1 MSNAVT
7 IAGEVPYTQLER
19 MAASVAKSGM
29 FGCKTPEQAMSLMLM
44 AQADGVHPARA
55 MQEYHVIEGRPAL
68 KADAMLARFQR
79 AGGSVRWLEMTDA
92 VVRGAF
98 SHPQGG
104 SVEIDWTI
112 ERARNAGLANRGPW
126 KAYPRSM
133 LRARCI
139 SEGVRATF
147 PGIAVG
153 TYTVEEV
160 QDIVADEAERNITP
174 QKIDDAVAAVV
185 AAAPATALTDDERTE
200 HLRAMHEAG
209 DEAGLRAAFS
219 SAWEHARAARDKG
232 AAEVFKQTY
241 DGLKAPEVMP

>member
-1 MSNAVT
+1 MST
-7 IAGEVPYTQLER
+7 DLVPYTQLER

-29 FGCKTPEQAMSLMLM
+29 FGCKTPEQAMALMLM

-79 AGGSVRWLEMTDA
+79 AGGRVSWLEMTDA
-92 VVRGAF
+92 CVRGAF

-104 SVEIDWTI
+104 SIEIDWTI

-139 SEGVRATF
+139 SEGVRAVF

-153 TYTVEEV
+153 VYTSEEV
-160 QDIVADEAERNITP
+160 EDIVADEAERNITP
-174 QKIDDAVAAVV
+174 AKLDDAVASVAVN
-185 AAAPATALTDDERTE
+185 ALTDEERAE
-200 HLRAMHEAG
+200 HLRDMHEAG

-219 SAWEHARAARDKG
+219 AAWKHAQTARDD
-232 AAEVFKQTY
+232 AAAKLFKATY
-241 DGLKAPEVMP
+241 DGLKAPEVTP

>member
-7 IAGEVPYTQLER
+7 IANDVPYTQLER
-19 MAASVAKSGM
+19 MAANVAKSGM

-44 AQADGVHPARA
+44 AQAEGVHPAQA
-55 MQEYHVIEGRPAL
+55 MREYHVIEGRPAL

-92 VVRGAF
+92 VVRGVF

-139 SEGVRATF
+139 SEAVRAVF

-153 TYTVEEV
+153 TYTEEEV
-160 QDIVADEAERNITP
+160 RDIIADEAEKNITP
-174 QKIDDAVAAVV
+174 AKSVEQAVASVSG
-185 AAAPATALTDDERTE
+185 TALTDEERQE
-200 HLRAMHEAG
+200 HIKAMMECG
-209 DEAGLRAAFS
+209 DEASLRAAFGA
-219 SAWEHARAARDKG
+219 AWKHATEARDE
-232 AAEVFKQTY
+232 ASRATFKTVY
-241 DGLKAPEVMP
+241 DGLKVPDEEVVP

>member
-1 MSNAVT
+1 MSNAMT
-7 IAGEVPYTQLER
+7 IAGEIPFSQLER

-147 PGIAVG
+147 PGISVG
-153 TYTVEEV
+153 IYTAEETE
-160 QDIVADEAERNITP
+160 DIVADEAERNITP
-174 QKIDDAVAAVV
+174 VKIDDAVAAV
-185 AAAPATALTDDERTE
+185 AATNALTEEERQE
-200 HLRAMHEAG
+200 HLRDMHEAG

-219 SAWEHARAARDKG
+219 AAWKHAKEARDEG
-232 AAEVFKQTY
+232 AAALFKATY
-241 DGLKAPEVMP
+241 DGLKAPEVAP